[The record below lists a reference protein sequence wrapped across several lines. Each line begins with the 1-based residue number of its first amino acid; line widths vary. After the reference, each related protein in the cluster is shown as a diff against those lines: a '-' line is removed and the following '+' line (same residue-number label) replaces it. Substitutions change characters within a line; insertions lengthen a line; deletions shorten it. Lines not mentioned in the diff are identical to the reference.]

1 MAKSIKSRLTAAWDV
16 FKSKNDYSILRGGGY
31 GGRRPDR
38 GSTTR
43 NYTTRTSFVN
53 TIYNRLA
60 MDVASI
66 NIRHIKS
73 DVDSGLYLETVKSEL
88 NQRLSLDANIDQTG
102 RALIQ
107 DIVMSLLEEGS
118 IAVVP
123 VETTVDPLSTETYT
137 IHSLRV
143 GKILDWYP
151 AHIRVDLYN
160 DRTGQH
166 EQVIVPK
173 ETTAIIENPLYSVT
187 NQPNS
192 SLQRLLSKINLLD
205 TIESRAHSGKLDI
218 IIQLPYAAK
227 TKVRE
232 QLNKQRQEDIE
243 EQLQSSAYGIA
254 YIEGNEKITQLNRP
268 AENNLL
274 AQIEYLYKQ
283 VYAELGLSEGVFN
296 GTASEQE
303 QINYFNRSIEPFL
316 SAITLEFTRT
326 FLSKTARTQ
335 GQRIDY
341 YRDPFK
347 LIPVSMLAEVADK
360 FTRNEI
366 LSSNEVRGIINY
378 RPSKDPK
385 ADELRNKNLNQQDVP
400 EKKTEEPVE
409 IEKKEEEE
417 PADEV

>member
-16 FKSKNDYSILRGGGY
+16 FKSKIDYSTLRGGGY

-66 NIRHIKS
+66 NVRHIKT

-88 NQRLSLDANIDQTG
+88 NQRLSIDANIDQTG

-151 AHIRVDLYN
+151 AHVRVDLYN

-400 EKKTEEPVE
+400 EKKIEEPVE